1 MIEPD
6 NRDIDKF
13 SQIIPNWEQ
22 EFMEADTHLK
32 KVLLSKI
39 IERIEIGKDKIKIVF
54 KISEETFRREE
65 NPGITAS
72 PHTTPYTPGSV

>member
-1 MIEPD
+1 M
-6 NRDIDKF
+6 
-13 SQIIPNWEQ
+13 
-22 EFMEADTHLK
+22 
-32 KVLLSKI
+32 SKI